1 MIRLLRRVVRALGR
15 PSFLG
20 AFALAAAAAPATA
33 QDTYRVT
40 GTVTDSTGAGL
51 ERAMVVA
58 LALPDSTLASF
69 TTSGSDGAFTLERV
83 APGDYLLQV
92 QLASFET
99 VRTPF
104 TVTDAD
110 IDVGAAPLALQV
122 YGIEPL
128 VVSVDHTPFQNRRD
142 TLTFNAAAFE
152 TRPNASVEDLLRR
165 LPGFEV
171 DSDGN
176 IEVQGEA
183 IEQVLVEGKEFFGSD
198 PTVATRG
205 LPADAVAH
213 VEVYDR
219 ESDMAEFTG
228 IPDGQERKTLNLRL
242 TEDAQRGWFGAA
254 EGALGASETVP
265 STLTLADDAVRFDQQ
280 LGINR
285 FSPSTQLA
293 LIGSLNNVGRAR
305 FNVSGGGGGGQFA
318 SRGGTG
324 SAGGAGGGG
333 FTSSGVLGFSGSHDF
348 SDDDWIRGSY
358 FFSDLTTQRESAR
371 LQQQLL
377 GSSVAST
384 IANDATR
391 VSDSQ
396 SHRVDLNA
404 QRDFS
409 EGNRLRLRAGLNATQ
424 TTSTDVS
431 TRVTESATGAAINSE
446 VSSTGTDSDGLSGN
460 ANLTWMK
467 RLGDAGRSLV
477 VNLGANLSRP
487 ESSGGLASTL
497 EVATPDGPITT
508 ELLQDRLQTGRVF
521 TNTQRVALTQS
532 LGSTRTLE
540 LFGERRDVREDEERS
555 VFDISDGG
563 SELVNDLSSGLEQT
577 YGYLS
582 GGFRLNRNTETSR
595 FVLGLEAQRSTLEG
609 TIDGRSE
616 TIENSNTRLLPSA
629 DLRLQV
635 GDSHSLDFGYRTS
648 TTEPTMEQLQPF
660 ADNSSPTN
668 VYVGNPDLQPQF
680 TQSLNANWR
689 FFDAFTFLSVSSFAR
704 FSHTNDDIVTS
715 RTIDERGFQTAQPV
729 NGGDS
734 WTATSGL
741 NIGRPIRALGTNVSV
756 DYRLSLAKRPE
767 FVNGDENRSRI
778 LGNTV
783 ALQLSNRDKSR
794 FDLEANARF
803 AFNDVAYSLNDE
815 LDQGY
820 MNSTYSLR
828 GTLYLGDAWSLS
840 GDWAHQRYDDDVFGD
855 AENLSLLDLSISRYL
870 FDERASIELAAYDLF
885 DESQVVSLSSS
896 ADAITESRSQA
907 MGRYLMLRFNYRL
920 GTLGRG
926 GPGGGPGRR

>member
-1 MIRLLRRVVRALGR
+1 MARLAVFVAVAIALV
-15 PSFLG
+15 
-20 AFALAAAAAPATA
+20 AAPAAA
-33 QDTYRVT
+33 QDSYRVT
-40 GTVTDSTGAGL
+40 GTVTDSTGGPL

-58 LALPDSTLASF
+58 LALPDSTLAAF
-69 TTSGSDGAFTLERV
+69 ATSGSDGAFTIERV
-83 APGDYLLQV
+83 SPGDYLLQV

-99 VRTPF
+99 IRTPF

-110 IDVGAAPLALQV
+110 VEVGVATLDLQV

-142 TLTFNAAAFE
+142 TLIFNAAAFE
-152 TRPNASVEDLLRR
+152 TRPNSTVEDLLRR
-165 LPGFEV
+165 LPGFEI
-171 DSDGN
+171 DSDGT
-176 IEVQGEA
+176 IAVQGET
-183 IEQVLVEGKEFFGSD
+183 IEQVLVEGKEFFGND
-198 PTVATRG
+198 PTLATRG

-213 VEVYDR
+213 VEVYDK

-228 IPDGQERKTLNLRL
+228 IPDGDERKTLNLRL

-254 EGALGASETVP
+254 EGALGASEEVP
-265 STLTLADDAVRFDQQ
+265 STLTLADDPVRFDQQ

-305 FNVSGGGGGGQFA
+305 FNVAGAGGGAAAGGAAARGGGGG
-318 SRGGTG
+318 T
-324 SAGGAGGGG
+324 GGGG

-348 SDDDWIRGSY
+348 TDDDWIRGSY
-358 FFSDLTTQRESAR
+358 FFSDLTRQSESFR

-377 GSSVAST
+377 GSSVASAIT
-384 IANDATR
+384 NDATQI
-391 VSDSQ
+391 SDTQ
-396 SHRVDLNA
+396 SHRFDLNA

-409 EGNRLRLRAGLNATQ
+409 EGNRLRLRAGLNASNSSSNDL
-424 TTSTDVS
+424 TT
-431 TRVTESATGAAINSE
+431 RLTESASGDAINSE
-446 VSSTGTDSDGLSGN
+446 VSATGTESDNLSGN

-477 VNLGANLSRP
+477 VNVGTNLSRP
-487 ESSGGLASTL
+487 ESSGDLASTL
-497 EVATPDGPITT
+497 EVATPDGPTT
-508 ELLQDRLQTGRVF
+508 TDLLQDRLQTGRVF

-532 LGSTRTLE
+532 LGATRTLE

-555 VFDISDGG
+555 VFDISGDAAV
-563 SELVNDLSSGLEQT
+563 LVDDLSSGLEQT

-582 GGFRLNRNTETSR
+582 GGFRLNRNTETTR
-595 FVLGLEAQRSTLEG
+595 FVLGLEAQRSNLEG

-616 TIENSNTRLLPSA
+616 TIKNSNTRLLPSA

-635 GDSHSLDFGYRTS
+635 GDSHNFTFGYRTS
-648 TTEPTMEQLQPF
+648 TREPSMEELQPF

-668 VYVGNPDLQPQF
+668 VYIGNPDLQPQF
-680 TQSLNANWR
+680 TQALNADWR
-689 FFDAFTFLSVSSFAR
+689 FFDAFTFLSLSTFAR

-715 RTIDERGFQTAQPV
+715 RTIDDRGFQTAQPV

-756 DYRLSLAKRPE
+756 DYRLNLTRRPE
-767 FVNGDENRSRI
+767 FVNGEENRSEI

-783 ALQLSNRDKSR
+783 ALQVQNRDKSR
-794 FDLEANARF
+794 FDIEANARF
-803 AFNDVAYSLNDE
+803 AFNDVEYSLNDE

-820 MNSTYSLR
+820 MNSTYTLR

-840 GDWAHQRYDDDVFGD
+840 GDWAHQRYDEDVFGD
-855 AENLSLLDLSISRYL
+855 AQNLSLLDLSISRYL

-896 ADAITESRSQA
+896 ADAITENRSQA
-907 MGRYLMLRFNYRL
+907 MGRYLMLGFNYRL
-920 GTLGRG
+920 GTLGRA
-926 GPGGGPGRR
+926 GPGAGGGGRR

>member
-1 MIRLLRRVVRALGR
+1 MIRLLRALVRALGR
-15 PSFLG
+15 PSVLG
-20 AFALAAAAAPATA
+20 ALALVAATAPASA
-33 QDTYRVT
+33 QDTFRVT

-58 LALPDSTLASF
+58 LALPDSTLAAF
-69 TTSGSDGAFTLERV
+69 ATSGSEGSFTLERV

-110 IDVGAAPLALQV
+110 VDVGAQPIALQV

-165 LPGFEV
+165 MPGFEV

-183 IEQVLVEGKEFFGSD
+183 IEQVLVEGKEFFGTD

-228 IPDGQERKTLNLRL
+228 IPDGEERKTLNLRL
-242 TEDAQRGWFGAA
+242 TEEAQRGWFGSA
-254 EGALGASETVP
+254 EGALGASEAVP
-265 STLTLADDAVRFDQQ
+265 STLTLADDEVRFDQQ

-285 FSPSTQLA
+285 FTPSSQLA

-305 FNVSGGGGGGQFA
+305 FNVGGAGGRGGQVAARGGGG
-318 SRGGTG
+318 
-324 SAGGAGGGG
+324 GGGG

-348 SDDDWIRGSY
+348 TDDDWIRGSY
-358 FFSDLTTQRESAR
+358 FFSDLTSQSETSR

-384 IANDATR
+384 ISNDATR
-391 VSDSQ
+391 VSDTQ

-409 EGNRLRLRAGLNATQ
+409 EGNRLRLRAGLNANQ
-424 TTSTDVS
+424 SSSTDLS
-431 TRVTESATGAAINSE
+431 TRLTASAGGDAINSE
-446 VSSTGTDSDGLSGN
+446 VSSTGTDSDNLSGN

-487 ESSGGLASTL
+487 ESSGDLISTL
-497 EVATPDGPITT
+497 EVATPDGPVTT

-532 LGSTRTLE
+532 LGDTRTLE
-540 LFGERRDVREDEERS
+540 IFGERRDVREDEERS
-555 VFDISDGG
+555 VFDITDDESV
-563 SELVNDLSSGLEQT
+563 LVDDLSSGLEQT

-582 GGFRLNRNTETSR
+582 GGFRLNRNTESSR
-595 FVLGLEAQRSTLEG
+595 FVLGLEAQRSNLEG

-648 TTEPTMEQLQPF
+648 TSEPTMEQLQPF

-668 VYVGNPDLQPQF
+668 VYIGNPDLQPQF
-680 TQSLNANWR
+680 TQALNANWR

-704 FSHTNDDIVTS
+704 FSHTTDDIVTS

-729 NGGDS
+729 NGGNS
-734 WTATSGL
+734 WSATSGL
-741 NIGRPIRALGTNVSV
+741 NVGRPIRTLGTNVSV
-756 DYRLSLAKRPE
+756 DYRLNLTKRPE
-767 FVNGDENRSRI
+767 FVNGEENRSRI

-783 ALQLSNRDKSR
+783 SLQLSNRDKSR
-794 FDLEANARF
+794 FDIEADARF

-840 GDWAHQRYDDDVFGD
+840 GDWAHQRYDEEVFGD

-926 GPGGGPGRR
+926 GAGGGRGGFGGR